1 VPAYDASLVGW
12 QTSALLESA
21 MHKREQLDPSW
32 HKARIAA
39 RIYMKALRGL
49 KLTSREKRLALRLS
63 EERGVSNR
71 LIQQGVLGALGG
83 PYRVYQTKSGPKQ
96 ALYVI
101 DDLEDLANALG
112 HTR

>member
-1 VPAYDASLVGW
+1 MP
-12 QTSALLESA
+12 
-21 MHKREQLDPSW
+21 KREQLDPYW

-39 RIYMKALRGL
+39 RIYMKALRG
-49 KLTSREKRLALRLS
+49 KTLTPREKRLARWLA
-63 EERGVSNR
+63 EEKGVSNR

-101 DDLEDLANALG
+101 DDLEELADALG
-112 HTR
+112 HAH

>member
-1 VPAYDASLVGW
+1 
-12 QTSALLESA
+12 
-21 MHKREQLDPSW
+21 MHKREQLDPYW

-39 RIYMKALRGL
+39 RIYMKALRGM
-49 KLTSREKRLALRLS
+49 KLTAREKRLALWLA

-112 HTR
+112 HAR